1 MHTFAIAFGVTSALF
16 IYTAVNVYIG
26 RRLYQGLARLAP
38 RLKGR
43 AFGWGYGTA
52 AAAFLLSYLP
62 LPQPIRWAALAFG
75 GWWMGIWCYLLLWF
89 VAADFA
95 LAIGRLA
102 RLVPSP
108 LPSSVRFGAWLLA
121 VLLTIGFA
129 GYGGWHATQIR
140 EVQYEVKL
148 GDAEA
153 GFPPLRIALISDLHL
168 GAARSESRLEEIV
181 ARINRME
188 PDLVV
193 MAGDIFNDDFTAI
206 RDPERAGE
214 LLRQLKARYGVY
226 ASLGNHDAGRTLPQM
241 LQFLEDSNITV
252 LMEEYEVI
260 GDRFVLIGRLDPSPI
275 GGHGDRT
282 RMPTDELLAG
292 LEGVDRK
299 LPRIVLDHT
308 PSRLGQY
315 VDRVDLILSGHT
327 HRGQI
332 FPANLVTRLLYEVD
346 YGYLKKEPAGPHVIV
361 TSGAGTWGMPMRVAT
376 DCEIVEIVL
385 EF

>member
-1 MHTFAIAFGVTSALF
+1 MNAFAIAFGVASALL
-16 IYTAVNVYIG
+16 ICTAVNVYIG
-26 RRLYQGLARLAP
+26 RRLYQGLKRVAP

-43 AFGWGYGTA
+43 AFGWTYGA
-52 AAAFLLSYLP
+52 VAAAFLLSYLP
-62 LPQPIRWAALAFG
+62 LPEAVRWPALEFG
-75 GWWMGIWCYLLLWF
+75 GWWMGIWCYLLMGF
-89 VAADFA
+89 VAADFL

-102 RLVPSP
+102 RLIPSP
-108 LPSSVRFGAWLLA
+108 VPPSVRFGAWLIA
-121 VLLTIGFA
+121 VLLTAGFA
-129 GYGGWHATQIR
+129 GYGGWHATQIQ
-140 EVQYEVKL
+140 EVRYEVKL
-148 GDAEA
+148 DDAEA
-153 GFPPLRIALISDLHL
+153 GAPPLRIALISDLHL

-206 RDPERAGE
+206 RNPERASG
-214 LLRQLKARYGVY
+214 LLRQLEARYGVY
-226 ASLGNHDAGRTLPQM
+226 ASLGNHDAGRTLPEM
-241 LQFLEDSNITV
+241 LEFLEDSGVTV
-252 LMEEYEVI
+252 LMEEHVVI
-260 GDRFVLIGRLDPSPI
+260 DGRFVLIGRLDPSPI
-275 GGHGDRT
+275 GGYGDRV

-292 LEGVDRK
+292 MEVVDPA

-315 VDRVDLILSGHT
+315 GDKVDLILSGHT

-346 YGYLKKEPAGPHVIV
+346 YGYLKKGPAGPHVIV
-361 TSGAGTWGMPMRVAT
+361 TSGVGTWGMPMRVAT

-385 EF
+385 TF